1 MAVADDGFPVKGRE
15 PAAEPA
21 QCLVR
26 RSRAREVEPAGGS
39 RPHPEVGVLVP
50 QPGDQPALAGVD
62 LREPRWPG
70 QVVVDVA
77 DPAGLDQHV
86 DRPGPARPVPQFD
99 DPRAP
104 QQEVHARNVGV
115 VHSRRG

>member
-1 MAVADDGFPVKGRE
+1 M
-15 PAAEPA
+15 
-21 QCLVR
+21 
-26 RSRAREVEPAGGS
+26 
-39 RPHPEVGVLVP
+39 LVP
-50 QPGDQPALAGVD
+50 QPGDQPALVGVD

-86 DRPGPARPVPQFD
+86 DGPGPARPVPQLD

-104 QQEVHARNVGV
+104 EQEVHARNVGV
-115 VHSRRG
+115 LSTAGVGATSADAGARRCWAPHSGEER